1 MKDKI
6 LNKWEELWNDL
17 HNNYNKIVVKDD
29 YDDTKYTILY
39 LNKNDSFEKVEDLWK
54 EMRKEFRENG
64 ESYDYI
70 DTLSI
75 FLDRID
81 DKIDIFEFS
90 MVDIYTEHEYELEI

>member
-17 HNNYNKIVVKDD
+17 HDNYNKIIVKDD
-29 YDDTKYTILY
+29 YDNTKYTILY
-39 LNKNDSFEKVEDLWK
+39 LNKNESFEKVEDLWK
-54 EMRKEFRENG
+54 ELREEFREND